1 MRGEKYSR
9 RPCVVSRARRR
20 YLSPTKV
27 PSLTPLIGWFD
38 PTSNGG
44 ALRLAAH
51 SYLPAK
57 GDPPVRLPGLR
68 RGDLVALDQ
77 GRVVRVNDATPAGLA
92 ERPEF
97 AKLGAVHPSRPL
109 LLETPHAS
117 SPRTAETQRVIDLI
131 CPFGFGQRAL
141 LVSPP
146 KAGKTMMLQAVAES
160 VALNQPTAILLILL
174 VDERPE
180 EVSEMIDWG
189 RGEVIA
195 SSFDL
200 PHERHVAVA
209 DMVFEHARRQVELG
223 KDVVIV
229 LDSLTRLARSHNTTG
244 RGSGRTMSGGL
255 DATALAKPKAL
266 FGAARAVPGGGS
278 LSVIATA
285 LVETE
290 SRMDDVIFEEFKGTG
305 NAELRLARE
314 LADRRIYPAVDIA
327 ASGTRREE
335 LLGDAA
341 TVAAKQKLRRNLVGL
356 PAEQAMQA
364 LLELLRRTKTN
375 AELLQGVT

>member
-1 MRGEKYSR
+1 
-9 RPCVVSRARRR
+9 
-20 YLSPTKV
+20 
-27 PSLTPLIGWFD
+27 
-38 PTSNGG
+38 
-44 ALRLAAH
+44 
-51 SYLPAK
+51 
-57 GDPPVRLPGLR
+57 
-68 RGDLVALDQ
+68 VALEQ
-77 GRVVRVNDATPAGLA
+77 GRVVRVNDAPPAGLA

-109 LLETPHAS
+109 LLETPQAS

-160 VALNQPTAILLILL
+160 VALNQPTATLLILL

-255 DATALAKPKAL
+255 DATALAQPKAL
-266 FGAARAVPGGGS
+266 FGAARAAPAGGS

-356 PAEQAMQA
+356 PPEQAMQA

-375 AELLQGVT
+375 AALLQGVT